1 MKAETARWLVSD
13 QGRELLAGDLD
24 PDSLAD
30 ASRLRRSL
38 DAERA
43 AAVLSQVAL
52 RRKAVTKF
60 GSAAAGLFFTPAGLE
75 QASRPDVAR
84 WRAQRFA
91 SEGAGRVVDLGCGLG
106 TDALALL
113 SAGIE
118 VRAVELDPVTAVF
131 AEANLGIPV
140 TVADATQVPIG
151 AGEAIFADPA
161 RRTARG
167 RTWKVADFSPPWDFV
182 TGLLKGRTACLKLGP
197 GVPHAML
204 PQDCATT
211 WISHRGDVVE
221 ASVWSGAGTPGSRS
235 ALLLPGGLELS
246 GKETAGTAAGE
257 ARRAGRREK
266 PGRRAGIVP
275 GDLIVEPDGAI
286 VRAGLTGVLASRL
299 GAERIDPGIAYL
311 RLESPCREEDLKRMR
326 EAGACSAFRVLDVMA
341 YHERTLKAWVRDHR
355 IGRIEIKKR
364 GIDVDPAVLRRRLR
378 PHGDAAGT
386 LILTPTPDG
395 ARAISVQRLE

>member
-1 MKAETARWLVSD
+1 MKVETARWLVSD
-13 QGRELLAGDLD
+13 QGRELLGCDLD

-30 ASRLRRSL
+30 ASRLRRSM

-43 AAVLSQVAL
+43 AAVMGQVAL

-84 WRAQRFA
+84 WRARRFA
-91 SEGAGRVVDLGCGLG
+91 STGAGRVVDLGCGLG

-118 VRAVELDPVTAVF
+118 VRAVEIDPVTAVF

-140 TVADATQVPIG
+140 TVADATQVPVG
-151 AGEAIFADPA
+151 VGEAVFADPA

-167 RTWKVADFSPPWDFV
+167 RTWRVADFSPPWDFV

-204 PQDCATT
+204 PRDCATT

-221 ASVWSGAGTPGSRS
+221 ASVWSGAGTPGSRT

-246 GKETAGTAAGE
+246 GEETTGTAAGE
-257 ARRAGRREK
+257 ARRAERREG
-266 PGRRAGIVP
+266 PGRRVEIRL

-286 VRAGLTGVLASRL
+286 IRAGLTDVLASRL
-299 GAERIDPGIAYL
+299 GAVRIHPEIAYL
-311 RLESPCREEDLKRMR
+311 YLAAAHDEQALARVSQ
-326 EAGACSAFRVLDVMA
+326 AGACRAFRVLDVMA
-341 YHERTLKAWVRDHR
+341 YHERTLKAWVRDQR
-355 IGRIEIKKR
+355 IGCIEIKKR

-378 PHGDAAGT
+378 PHGDAAAT

-395 ARAISVQRLE
+395 ARAISVQRLG

>member
-1 MKAETARWLVSD
+1 MKAETARWLVSE
-13 QGRELLAGDLD
+13 QGRELLGWDLD

-43 AAVLSQVAL
+43 AAVLGQVAL
-52 RRKAVTKF
+52 RRKAVAKF

-91 SEGAGRVVDLGCGLG
+91 SAGAGRVVDLGCGLG

-140 TVADATQVPIG
+140 TVADASQVPIG
-151 AGEAIFADPA
+151 AGEAVFADPA

-167 RTWKVADFSPPWDFV
+167 RTWRVADFSPPWDFV

-204 PQDCATT
+204 PRDCATT

-246 GKETAGTAAGE
+246 GGGVNAALGSETKPEGDDHE
-257 ARRAGRREK
+257 GRR
-266 PGRRAGIVP
+266 IIMSP
-275 GDLIVEPDGAI
+275 GDLVLEPDGAI
-286 VRAGLTGVLASRL
+286 IRAGLTDVLASRL
-299 GAERIDPGIAYL
+299 GAVRIHPEIAYL
-311 RLESPCREEDLKRMR
+311 YLAAAHDEQALARLSQ
-326 EAGACSAFRVLDVMA
+326 AGACVAFRVLDVMA
-341 YHERTLKAWVRDHR
+341 YHERRLKAWVRDHR